1 MRRITQAGLVLATM
15 MLLLVGCNPYN
26 KMQKNVGKINVS
38 ATPEVLMLKG
48 NTVDAD
54 ITYNFP
60 KKYFEKEMILKV
72 TPVLVFEG
80 GEIAGT
86 PKYFQGEK
94 VKDNYTVVSKKNGG
108 VFTQKTTFPYDE
120 RAKISTLVLRV
131 EGRKADQCGGKK
143 YKTFGEFGTI
153 TVAQGISTVQALAWM
168 PYMALMETGY
178 KRVNTISE
186 NADIHYLINSPEVR
200 TKQLTQEQIKMFEK
214 FVRENTGKQDITMGN
229 VYAKGYAS
237 PDGPEKFNDKLSAE
251 RSKTGEKAIKGKLK
265 GVDVKYDA
273 AAYGEDWEGFRKLVE
288 ASDMADKDLILQVL
302 SMYESSAQR
311 EQEMRNL
318 ASVYGELRNT
328 ILPELRRTQLVAS
341 ADVVGLGDDE
351 ILAAVNKGDSS
362 LRLDEMLYAA
372 TLVEDKGKKVE
383 IYQMAARQYNDA
395 GAYNNLAVAYMWTGD
410 VASAKKAIE
419 NAARLTSNQTIT
431 NNLAAVA
438 IAEGD
443 LATAKKYLSALNT
456 DEARMNKGLVALWEG
471 DYAAAARD
479 LKGYNLA
486 VVEVLNGNYANAKA
500 VLGNKKCADSE
511 YLRAV
516 IAMREGE
523 SQNAIAYLRN
533 AISMK
538 PELREAAKMDVE
550 FARLFNMPE
559 FKNL

>member
-1 MRRITQAGLVLATM
+1 MKKIAQVGLVLTTM
-15 MLLLVGCNPYN
+15 MLLLVSCNPYN
-26 KMQKNVGKINVS
+26 KMQKNVGTINVT
-38 ATPEVLMLKG
+38 ATPEVLALKG
-48 NTVDAD
+48 NTVNAD
-54 ITYNFP
+54 INYTFP
-60 KKYFEKEMILKV
+60 AKYFQKEMILKI

-80 GEIAGT
+80 GEIMGT

-94 VKDNYTVVSKKNGG
+94 VKDNYTAVPMKKGG
-108 VFTQKTTFPYDE
+108 TFTQQVSFPYDE

-143 YKTFGEFGTI
+143 YKTFGEFGVVV
-153 TVAQGISTVQALAWM
+153 VAQGINTLQTLASM
-168 PYMALMETGY
+168 PYMGLMETGY
-178 KRVNTISE
+178 KRVNTIT
-186 NADIHYLINSPEVR
+186 NDADIRYLINSPVVR
-200 TKQLTQEQIKMFEK
+200 SSQLTEEQIKMFEK
-214 FVRENTGKQDITMGN
+214 FVRENTGKENVTMGS

-251 RSKTGEKAIKGKLK
+251 RSKTGEKAIKGQLK
-265 GVDVKYDA
+265 GVDIKYDA
-273 AAYGEDWEGFRKLVE
+273 AAYGEDWDGFRKLVE

-318 ASVYGELRNT
+318 ASVYSELRDKV
-328 ILPELRRTQLVAS
+328 LPELRRTQLVAN

-351 ILAAVNKGDSS
+351 ILAAVNKGDTS

-383 IYQMAARQYNDA
+383 IYQMAARQYNA
-395 GAYNNLAVAYMWTGD
+395 PAAYNNLAVAYMCTGD
-410 VASAKKAIE
+410 VASSKKAIE
-419 NAARLTSNQTIT
+419 NAARLESNTIIS

-443 LATAKKYLSALNT
+443 LETAKKYLSALNS
-456 DEARMNKGLVALWEG
+456 DEATMNKGLIALWEG
-471 DYAAAARD
+471 DYVTAARD

-486 VVEVLNGNYANAKA
+486 VLEVINGNYANAKA
-500 VLGNKKCADSE
+500 ILGDKKCANSE
-511 YLRAV
+511 YLRAI

-523 SQNAIAYLRN
+523 SQNAIVFLRS

-538 PELREAAKMDVE
+538 KEMREAAKTNIE
-550 FARLFNMPE
+550 FARLFTMPE
-559 FKNL
+559 FQNL